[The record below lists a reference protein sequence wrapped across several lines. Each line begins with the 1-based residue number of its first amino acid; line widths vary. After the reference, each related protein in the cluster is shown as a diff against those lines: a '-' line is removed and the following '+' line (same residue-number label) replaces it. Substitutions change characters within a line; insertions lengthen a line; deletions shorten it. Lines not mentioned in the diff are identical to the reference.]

1 MDYGRRKWLF
11 GLAVLFA
18 LFYIGIGTVLQ
29 GVGEFENTGERV
41 FWGVAGVAIGMFI
54 LVGLRVSRPRPK
66 LGGTLIV
73 IGGITGG
80 FITFWLIVTPVV
92 GLVVAVYGVL
102 RAREFADVL
111 RHEHVL
117 RRGRGTRV

>member
-1 MDYGRRKWLF
+1 MQVLKRRWLF

-29 GVGEFENTGERV
+29 GVGEFENAGERV

-54 LVGLRVSRPRPK
+54 LVGLRLSRPQPK
-66 LGGTLIV
+66 LGGTLIA

-80 FITFWLIVTPVV
+80 FVTFWLIVTPFI
-92 GLVVAVYGVL
+92 GLVVAVYGVM
-102 RAREFADVL
+102 RAREMAIEN
-111 RHEHVL
+111 RYEHVL
-117 RRGRGTRV
+117 GRGRGGRV